1 LVKIGDRIPQR
12 GDIIKLQLNP
22 QVGSEQ
28 AEFRPAIIIS
38 PEAYNQI
45 SNLILICPIT
55 SKKKDWPFE
64 VVLPQQMQTFGIVL
78 VDQIRI
84 VDCTIRKAI
93 FVESSPVV
101 LIEEVIAKLKTLT
114 S

>member
-1 LVKIGDRIPQR
+1 MVKIGDRIPER

-28 AEFRPAIIIS
+28 AGFRPAIVIS
-38 PEAYNQI
+38 PLAYNRI

-55 SKKKDWPFE
+55 SKKKGWGFE
-64 VVLPQQMQTFGIVL
+64 VALPNSMQTFGIVL
-78 VDQIRI
+78 SDQIRI
-84 VDCTIRKAI
+84 VDCSKREAI
-93 FVESSPVV
+93 FVESSPVQLVDEV
-101 LIEEVIAKLKTLT
+101 LAKIKTLT